1 MTPSILSESR
11 HSAKCFSPLW
21 RGAILHCQR
30 LYFIVFYL
38 MPSLWFWLLKA
49 PNIFKGQKHFF
60 SKRFPNN
67 FFYVKNFKNF
77 DPIKIKWTRT
87 RIRKGWKLG
96 TITRGATTLSITT
109 FSITTISMT
118 LNKLRHSAYWHSI
131 QSMLSV
137 IYAECRLCWA
147 SQISLFYR
155 VSLCWMSLCWV
166 SLCWMS

>member
-1 MTPSILSESR
+1 
-11 HSAKCFSPLW
+11 
-21 RGAILHCQR
+21 
-30 LYFIVFYL
+30 
-38 MPSLWFWLLKA
+38 MPSLWFWLLKE

-60 SKRFPNN
+60 SKSFPNN

-131 QSMLSV
+131 LSAEYHLSWMSFMLSFPNKPV
-137 IYAECRLCWA
+137 CTEFHYAECCYAECLSA
-147 SQISLFYR
+147 SLGRWHCQFRVYAPSLAYFQR
-155 VSLCWMSLCWV
+155 DHSTNIEKVWV
-166 SLCWMS
+166 R